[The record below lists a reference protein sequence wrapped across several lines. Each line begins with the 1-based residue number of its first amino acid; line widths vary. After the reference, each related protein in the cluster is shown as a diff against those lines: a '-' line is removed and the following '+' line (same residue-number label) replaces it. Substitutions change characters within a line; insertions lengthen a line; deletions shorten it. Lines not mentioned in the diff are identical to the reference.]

1 MGRHHLWDN
10 TVIYIINAIMLLPFF
25 SMELTDVS
33 FLSMFLP
40 TKICR
45 KLGSR

>member
-1 MGRHHLWDN
+1 MDRHHIWDN
-10 TVIYIINAIMLLPFF
+10 TVIYIINAVMLLPFF
-25 SMELTDVS
+25 SMEQTDVS
-33 FLSMFLP
+33 FLSMFLL